1 MKAARIIAIMFS
13 KSTKLDLKKELTD
26 VNYFLVYC
34 LTQIIS
40 YYFLKVFQ
48 TLIDMIS
55 ANRKDI
61 KLKQAL
67 LPTLGE
73 LLYAVSLQVKN

>member
-1 MKAARIIAIMFS
+1 
-13 KSTKLDLKKELTD
+13 
-26 VNYFLVYC
+26 
-34 LTQIIS
+34 
-40 YYFLKVFQ
+40 
-48 TLIDMIS
+48 MIS

-73 LLYAVSLQVKN
+73 LLYAVSLQVKHEKLFYRLFLIKKFKGKLNR

>member
-1 MKAARIIAIMFS
+1 
-13 KSTKLDLKKELTD
+13 
-26 VNYFLVYC
+26 
-34 LTQIIS
+34 
-40 YYFLKVFQ
+40 
-48 TLIDMIS
+48 MIS

-73 LLYAVSLQVKN
+73 LLYAVSLQVKKLKK